1 MPGILLVCALIASV
15 LSWPPP
21 PVHAAPVKATVRDV
35 NAVNVRRAPDPE
47 SPAFLYLSRGTTV
60 TVERVIDGWALV
72 SLANGQ
78 QGFIKATYLQLPR
91 DVEIVAAE
99 SATPAAPA
107 PVAVAEA
114 NTPGPARAVGT
125 EPRPLDEEVAL
136 LRERLAALESAVAT
150 PTGLPSPDTGA
161 VTPTGLPQVAG
172 DARPSM
178 PLPTPVVD
186 PMDPREI
193 GPSLALAGVGLVV
206 GFLLGAA
213 YGARQERNRR
223 SRVRF

>member
-1 MPGILLVCALIASV
+1 M
-15 LSWPPP
+15 
-21 PVHAAPVKATVRDV
+21 RDV
-35 NAVNVRRAPDPE
+35 DAVNVRRAPDPE

-60 TVERVIDGWALV
+60 TVERVIGGWALV
-72 SLANGQ
+72 ALANGQ
-78 QGFIKATYLQLPR
+78 QGFIKATYLQLPP
-91 DVEIVAAE
+91 DVEVVAVDF
-99 SATPAAPA
+99 ATPAASP
-107 PVAVAEA
+107 PAEA
-114 NTPGPARAVGT
+114 SDPGTPGPTREGASDS
-125 EPRPLDEEVAL
+125 RPLDEEVAL

-150 PTGLPSPDTGA
+150 PTGAVPADASA
-161 VTPTGLPQVAG
+161 VTPSGPREVAG
-172 DARPSM
+172 DGRPAL

-193 GPSLALAGVGLVV
+193 GPSLALAGVGLVI